1 MGRGLSELQKKILV
15 ASLESRGNTPGKQ
28 IDAYYRELI
37 TVCFGWEQTGYI
49 LVNDELNSTFVGP
62 KQFKKRDHPNY
73 NAVKVSLTRAVKR
86 LETRGLLTCYHGRS
100 ANWAGVKLT
109 QSGEEIAIKA
119 KG

>member
-15 ASLESRGNTPGKQ
+15 SSLECRGNTPRKQ
-28 IDAYYRELI
+28 VDAYYRELI
-37 TVCFGWEQTGYI
+37 TACFGWKQTGYR
-49 LVNDELNSTFVGP
+49 LVNGESVFVGP

-86 LETRGLLTCYHGRS
+86 LEIRGLLICHHGLS

-109 QSGEEIAIKA
+109 QSGEEAAIKA
-119 KG
+119 NG